1 MNIDEIAKL
10 AGVSKTTVSRVLNN
24 RPDVSKETAD
34 RINALIKY
42 TGYTPNAF
50 AKAINKKQANT
61 IGLVIPYEASYIFS
75 NMYFVELLRGIS
87 THIDERSYYLMLCY
101 PKGNNF
107 VDFFKQK
114 RIDGFIIISPDVNH
128 ARIINDLVEVKAPLI
143 LTANVP
149 CYTGTAAYVDIDDAL
164 GARLAVE
171 HLISLGH
178 RRIAY
183 VGESSVISALRRKE
197 AYLECLRAHDIL
209 PDETLLCYAEGNMVE
224 AGYNLMEGLMHL
236 PNPPTAV
243 FFSTDMLAI
252 GANNAAHNMGL
263 HIPTDVSLVG
273 FDDIFMSPYL
283 SPPLT
288 TVFQSAYDKGR
299 IAAQILIDYLEDGT
313 PMHNQ
318 LLDISLRLRSSTA
331 PPNAS
336 RKT

>member
-1 MNIDEIAKL
+1 MNIDEIARL

-34 RINALIKY
+34 RINALIKC

-101 PKGNNF
+101 PQGNNF
-107 VDFFKQK
+107 VDFYKQK

-128 ARIINDLVEVKAPLI
+128 ARIINDLVEAKAPLI

-149 CYTGTAAYVDIDDAL
+149 CYTGAAAYVDIDDAK
-164 GARLAVE
+164 GAQLAAE

-178 RRIAY
+178 RRIAF
-183 VGESSVISALRRKE
+183 VGENNIISSMRRRD
-197 AYLECLRAHDIL
+197 AYRECLYSHNIL
-209 PDETLLCYAEGNMVE
+209 PDENLIRYAQGNMVE
-224 AGYNLMEGLMHL
+224 AGYNLMTDLMQL
-236 PNPPTAV
+236 SDPPTAV
-243 FFSTDMLAI
+243 LFSTDMLAI
-252 GANNAAHNMGL
+252 GASNAALNMGL
-263 HIPTDVSLVG
+263 NIPTDVSLVG
-273 FDDIFMSPYL
+273 FDDVFMSQYL

-299 IAAQILIDYLEDGT
+299 IAAQKLIDYLEDET
-313 PMHNQ
+313 PMDNQ
-318 LLDISLRLRSSTA
+318 LLDIELRLRSSTA
-331 PPNAS
+331 PPKK
-336 RKT
+336 R

>member
-34 RINALIKY
+34 RINTLIKC

-107 VDFFKQK
+107 VDIFKQK
-114 RIDGFIIISPDVNH
+114 RIDGFIVISPDVNH
-128 ARIINDLVEVKAPLI
+128 ARIINDLLEAKAPLI

-149 CYTGTAAYVDIDDAL
+149 CYTGATAYVDIDDAL
-164 GARLAVE
+164 GARLAIE

-197 AYLECLRAHDIL
+197 AYLECLRIHNISS
-209 PDETLLCYAEGNMVE
+209 DENLIRCAEGNMVE
-224 AGYNLMEGLMHL
+224 AGYNIMKDLMTL
-236 PNPPTAV
+236 PSPPTAV

-263 HIPTDVSLVG
+263 QIPEDVSLVG
-273 FDDIFMSPYL
+273 FDDVFMSQYL

-299 IAAQILIDYLEDGT
+299 IAAKTLIDYLEDGV
-313 PMHNQ
+313 PMSNQ
-318 LLDISLRLRSSTA
+318 LLDISLQLRSSTA
-331 PPNAS
+331 PPHLQ
-336 RKT
+336 KEP